1 MLKAVEKNILLLYYG
16 ATTEGNAAPALGGGS
31 VEASALCGNPPNIC

>member
-16 ATTEGNAAPALGGGS
+16 ATTEGNAATALGGGS
-31 VEASALCGNPPNIC
+31 VEASALCGIPQTYK